1 MFRAICRAV
10 PDVDEGE
17 ASCQYGLDRQF
28 AFRIA
33 SGFGGGMRCGE
44 VCGAVTGAL
53 MAIGLRYGP
62 ASVEDRTAKAAC
74 QAATS
79 EFMKRYA
86 AEQGTVL
93 CRELL
98 GYDVRDTVARKSFP
112 GRQKEVCPRAVE
124 VAVRILE
131 EMGI

>member
-53 MAIGLRYGP
+53 MAIDLRYGP